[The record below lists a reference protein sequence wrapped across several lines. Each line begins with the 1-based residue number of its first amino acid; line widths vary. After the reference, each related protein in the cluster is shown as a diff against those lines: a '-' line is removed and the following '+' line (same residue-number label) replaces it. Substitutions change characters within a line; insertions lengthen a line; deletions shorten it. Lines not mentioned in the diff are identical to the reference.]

1 MARAYTVGTAA
12 LALDVS
18 AKWLDNVLSHF
29 PVPGVLQ
36 ERQGIP
42 RRVSLE
48 GMLELAV
55 TLILI
60 DDLKIPIRTAL
71 GVARDIAQM
80 GGQHQTASGLSIGL
94 DLSTIRAGLEARLA
108 QAVEIAP
115 LPRRG
120 RPPKPKTTPPR
131 KTGRLE

>member
-29 PVPGVLQ
+29 QVPGVFQ
-36 ERQGIP
+36 QHQGIQ
-42 RRVSLE
+42 RKVTLE
-48 GMLELAV
+48 AVVQLAV
-55 TLILI
+55 ALSLIT
-60 DDLKIPIRTAL
+60 DLEIPTATAL
-71 GVARDIAQM
+71 RLASTLSES
-80 GGQHQTASGLSIGL
+80 GGQHRTGSGIGIGL

-120 RPPKPKTTPPR
+120 RPPRSKTTSPS
-131 KTGRLE
+131 KTGRLD